1 MFGLLFM
8 GWFSM
13 KNTKGFTLIELM
25 ITISVAAILIA
36 VAVPG
41 FGSLLSNNR
50 ISSSVSAFNQ
60 TLNLARSEAVRRGTV
75 VSVCRSN
82 DQTTCTN
89 TPWDRGWLVWADP
102 NNNRILDNAE
112 VTIRVQG
119 ALSTTISMVQAPAPD
134 PFSYNP
140 NGFLN
145 IAPGNVL
152 TFNVCDNT
160 RNGETGRQIRV
171 PAVGKNS
178 SSNLNCA

>member
-1 MFGLLFM
+1 MFM

-13 KNTKGFTLIELM
+13 ENTKGFTLIELM
-25 ITISVAAILIA
+25 VTLSVAAILIA
-36 VAVPG
+36 VAVPS
-41 FGSLLSNNR
+41 FGSLLSSNR

-82 DQTTCTN
+82 DQMTCTD
-89 TPWDRGWLVWADP
+89 TPWDRGWLVWVDS
-102 NNNRILDNAE
+102 NGNRVLDNAE

-119 ALSTTISMVQAPAPD
+119 ALSTVISMVQAPATI

-145 IAPGNVL
+145 IAPGNAI
-152 TFNVCDNT
+152 TFEVCDSART
-160 RNGETGRQIRV
+160 GETGRQIRV

-178 SSNLNCA
+178 SNNLNCA